1 MAKRFY
7 TINPSDNDFDVI
19 FNEDEITEEERDA
32 RLQALRDP
40 HIVRYRTKTIKSG
53 NMLEVEIYP
62 IWDTHTSTT
71 RARKLKESREAQKN
85 LNYKNAIKNVVRL
98 VNANF
103 TDGDVWATFTYNEDK
118 LPKSRTAAERE
129 LTKYIRRLKYYAEK
143 HGLPPLKY
151 VYWTEYNDDP
161 KKDKIRIHHHIVTN
175 FRNRDVME
183 DLWRNGG
190 RNRTRRLYADEN
202 EYEGMTRYCMK
213 DPKGAK
219 RYVASKNLKKPQIT
233 VADHKFTR
241 RKVNRIYNGDT
252 DPRQTFETLYK
263 GYKMTSIYGKTSE
276 YVSGAYLYVKMH
288 KKRRE

>member
-7 TINPSDNDFDVI
+7 TINPTDYDFDTI
-19 FNEDEITEEERDA
+19 FSEEEITDEERDA
-32 RLQALRDP
+32 RVQSLGDP

-71 RARKLKESREAQKN
+71 RAKKTKASRATQKN
-85 LNYKNAIKNVVRL
+85 LNYKNAVKNVIRL
-98 VNANF
+98 VNTNF
-103 TDGDVWATFTYNEDK
+103 TDGDVWATLTYDNDH
-118 LPKSRTAAERE
+118 LPRTRAAAEKE

-143 HGLPPLKY
+143 HGLPPIKY
-151 VYWTEYNDDP
+151 VYWTEFENDE
-161 KKDKIRIHHHIVTN
+161 KKGKIRVHHHLVTN
-175 FRNRDVME
+175 FRDRDVLE
-183 DLWRNGG
+183 ELWHNGG

-219 RYVASKNLKKPQIT
+219 RYITSKNLTKPQIT

-241 RKVNRIYNGDT
+241 RKVNRIYNGEI
-252 DPRQTFETLYK
+252 DPRHTFEKLYK
-263 GYKMTSIYGKTSE
+263 GYAMTNIYGKTSE